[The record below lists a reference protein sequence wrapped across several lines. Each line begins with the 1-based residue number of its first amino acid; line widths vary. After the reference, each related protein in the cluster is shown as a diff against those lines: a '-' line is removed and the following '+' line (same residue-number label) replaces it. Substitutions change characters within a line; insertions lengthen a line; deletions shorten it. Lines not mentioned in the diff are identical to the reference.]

1 MLLSSLLNNI
11 VLVSL
16 KMPGHSVD
24 KEVLSSL
31 PVTQLTRAQQTVQL
45 HGNDQAISNADEV
58 LDIDGKKDDF
68 TKELLLSRRKT
79 KKRQSR
85 HNRLSR

>member
-1 MLLSSLLNNI
+1 
-11 VLVSL
+11 
-16 KMPGHSVD
+16 MPGHSVD
-24 KEVLSSL
+24 LEVLSSL
-31 PVTQLTRAQQTVQL
+31 VTQLTRAQQKAQL
-45 HGNDQAISNADEV
+45 HGNDAVISNADEV

-68 TKELLLSRRKT
+68 TQEQLLSRRKT

>member
-1 MLLSSLLNNI
+1 
-11 VLVSL
+11 
-16 KMPGHSVD
+16 MPGHSVD
-24 KEVLSSL
+24 MEVLSSL
-31 PVTQLTRAQQTVQL
+31 VTQLTRAQQKAQL
-45 HGNDQAISNADEV
+45 HGNDAVISNADEV

-68 TKELLLSRRKT
+68 TQAQLLSRRKT

>member
-1 MLLSSLLNNI
+1 
-11 VLVSL
+11 
-16 KMPGHSVD
+16 MPGHSVD
-24 KEVLSSL
+24 IEVLSSL
-31 PVTQLTRAQQTVQL
+31 VTQLTRAQQKAQL
-45 HGNDQAISNADEV
+45 HGNDGVISNADEV

-68 TKELLLSRRKT
+68 TQEQLLSRRKT

>member
-1 MLLSSLLNNI
+1 
-11 VLVSL
+11 
-16 KMPGHSVD
+16 MPGHSVD
-24 KEVLSSL
+24 MEVLSSL
-31 PVTQLTRAQQTVQL
+31 VTQLTRAQQKAQL
-45 HGNDQAISNADEV
+45 HVNDAVVSNADEV

-68 TKELLLSRRKT
+68 TQEQLLSRRKT

>member
-1 MLLSSLLNNI
+1 
-11 VLVSL
+11 
-16 KMPGHSVD
+16 MPGHSVD
-24 KEVLSSL
+24 MEVLSSL
-31 PVTQLTRAQQTVQL
+31 VTQLTRAQQKAQL
-45 HGNDQAISNADEV
+45 HGNDVVISNADEV

-68 TKELLLSRRKT
+68 TQEQLLSRRKT

>member
-1 MLLSSLLNNI
+1 
-11 VLVSL
+11 
-16 KMPGHSVD
+16 MPGHSVD
-24 KEVLSSL
+24 MEVLSSL
-31 PVTQLTRAQQTVQL
+31 VTQLTRAQQKARL
-45 HGNDQAISNADEV
+45 HGNDAVISNADEV

-68 TKELLLSRRKT
+68 TQEQLLSRRKT

>member
-1 MLLSSLLNNI
+1 
-11 VLVSL
+11 
-16 KMPGHSVD
+16 MPGHSVD
-24 KEVLSSL
+24 MEVLSSL
-31 PVTQLTRAQQTVQL
+31 VAQLTRAQQKAQL
-45 HGNDQAISNADEV
+45 HGNDAVISNADEV

-68 TKELLLSRRKT
+68 TQEQLLSRRKT

>member
-1 MLLSSLLNNI
+1 
-11 VLVSL
+11 
-16 KMPGHSVD
+16 MPGHSVD
-24 KEVLSSL
+24 MEVLSSL
-31 PVTQLTRAQQTVQL
+31 VTQLTRAQQKAQL
-45 HGNDQAISNADEV
+45 HGNDAVISNADEV

-68 TKELLLSRRKT
+68 TQEQLLSRRKT

>member
-1 MLLSSLLNNI
+1 
-11 VLVSL
+11 
-16 KMPGHSVD
+16 MPGHSVD
-24 KEVLSSL
+24 MEVLSSL
-31 PVTQLTRAQQTVQL
+31 VTQLTRAQQKAQL
-45 HGNDQAISNADEV
+45 HGNDAVISNADEV

-68 TKELLLSRRKT
+68 TQEQLFSRRKT

>member
-1 MLLSSLLNNI
+1 
-11 VLVSL
+11 
-16 KMPGHSVD
+16 MPGHSVD
-24 KEVLSSL
+24 MEVLSSL
-31 PVTQLTRAQQTVQL
+31 VTQLTRAQQKAQL
-45 HGNDQAISNADEV
+45 HGNDDVISNADEV

-68 TKELLLSRRKT
+68 TQEQLLSRRKT

>member
-1 MLLSSLLNNI
+1 MCSSLLNHI

-24 KEVLSSL
+24 MEVLSSL
-31 PVTQLTRAQQTVQL
+31 VTQLTRAQQKAQL
-45 HGNDQAISNADEV
+45 HGNDDVISNADEV

-68 TKELLLSRRKT
+68 TQEQLLSRRKT

>member
-1 MLLSSLLNNI
+1 
-11 VLVSL
+11 
-16 KMPGHSVD
+16 MPGHSVD
-24 KEVLSSL
+24 MEVLSSL
-31 PVTQLTRAQQTVQL
+31 VTQLTRAQQKAQL
-45 HGNDQAISNADEV
+45 HGNDAVISNADKV

-68 TKELLLSRRKT
+68 TQEQLLSRRKT

>member
-1 MLLSSLLNNI
+1 
-11 VLVSL
+11 
-16 KMPGHSVD
+16 MPGHSVD
-24 KEVLSSL
+24 MEVLSSL
-31 PVTQLTRAQQTVQL
+31 VTQPTRAQQKAQL
-45 HGNDQAISNADEV
+45 HGNDAVISNADEV

-68 TKELLLSRRKT
+68 TQEQLLSRRKT